1 MAPESSYIVSLLAV
15 GLLVFIN
22 GFFVAVEFAIV
33 SSRVTKLHE
42 SEFSR
47 KFGTKSALRLIG
59 ELDLSLSATQLGITV
74 VSLVLGWYGESIFAE
89 FFLYILHSL
98 GETFASLVSHGLA
111 TTLALCLVT
120 FCHVVVGEQAA
131 KSLAIRYPEDTLRY
145 LAPFMLILSQICR
158 PVIFFLNST
167 SNLFLRMF
175 GFKAATEGERVH
187 TSSELSMLVAASTR
201 YGVLDKDEEQMLQ
214 GVFQFSETVAREI
227 MTPRTDVVS
236 IPTSATF
243 DEMYTIVVQSGLSR
257 FPVIG
262 ENIDDVKGVLLAR
275 DVLRVAPRF
284 LPDKGVIFD
293 ITTLLRE
300 PYFIPGTKSIN
311 DLLTELKRR
320 KVHMALVLDEH
331 GGFDGVVTLED
342 ILEEIVGD
350 IFDES
355 DGAKLDMV
363 YQENGDVLLDG
374 GMLVTDISDAFEIA
388 IPEGDYD
395 TIAGFIFNCLG
406 RLAEEQDKVTLNRH
420 GEASVN
426 GAEFELPRGSHPSA
440 EWARSGQLI
449 ETGDD
454 DATDLYNDFIVEK
467 ITGNRIETV
476 RFRKRVLDKYQTLS
490 ANESPPEQ
498 TIEAD
503 SGATS
508 GQHFDSIKTA

>member
-1 MAPESSYIVSLLAV
+1 
-15 GLLVFIN
+15 
-22 GFFVAVEFAIV
+22 
-33 SSRVTKLHE
+33 
-42 SEFSR
+42 
-47 KFGTKSALRLIG
+47 
-59 ELDLSLSATQLGITV
+59 
-74 VSLVLGWYGESIFAE
+74 
-89 FFLYILHSL
+89 
-98 GETFASLVSHGLA
+98 
-111 TTLALCLVT
+111 
-120 FCHVVVGEQAA
+120 
-131 KSLAIRYPEDTLRY
+131 
-145 LAPFMLILSQICR
+145 
-158 PVIFFLNST
+158 
-167 SNLFLRMF
+167 MF

-236 IPTSATF
+236 IPTSANF

-320 KVHMALVLDEH
+320 KVHIALVLDEL

-449 ETGDD
+449 EAGDD
-454 DATDLYNDFIVEK
+454 DAVDLYNDFIVEK

-476 RFRKRVLDKYQTLS
+476 RFRKRVLDKYKALS

-498 TIEAD
+498 TLEAD
-503 SGATS
+503 SGTAS
-508 GQHFDSIKTA
+508 RQHFDSIKTA

>member
-342 ILEEIVGD
+342 ILEEIVG
-350 IFDES
+350 E
-355 DGAKLDMV
+355 
-363 YQENGDVLLDG
+363 
-374 GMLVTDISDAFEIA
+374 ISDELDVPRTGI
-388 IPEGDYD
+388 
-395 TIAGFIFNCLG
+395 
-406 RLAEEQDKVTLNRH
+406 RR
-420 GEASVN
+420 EAD
-426 GAEFELPRGSHPSA
+426 GS
-440 EWARSGQLI
+440 
-449 ETGDD
+449 
-454 DATDLYNDFIVEK
+454 FIVQGAFAVRDFNRDFDPNLPEEPAATTMGVPEAGPWFGQSAHSGSAT
-467 ITGNRIETV
+467 TGA
-476 RFRKRVLDKYQTLS
+476 S
-490 ANESPPEQ
+490 
-498 TIEAD
+498 
-503 SGATS
+503 
-508 GQHFDSIKTA
+508 

>member
-1 MAPESSYIVSLLAV
+1 
-15 GLLVFIN
+15 
-22 GFFVAVEFAIV
+22 
-33 SSRVTKLHE
+33 
-42 SEFSR
+42 
-47 KFGTKSALRLIG
+47 
-59 ELDLSLSATQLGITV
+59 
-74 VSLVLGWYGESIFAE
+74 
-89 FFLYILHSL
+89 
-98 GETFASLVSHGLA
+98 
-111 TTLALCLVT
+111 
-120 FCHVVVGEQAA
+120 
-131 KSLAIRYPEDTLRY
+131 
-145 LAPFMLILSQICR
+145 
-158 PVIFFLNST
+158 
-167 SNLFLRMF
+167 MF
-175 GFKAATEGERVH
+175 GLKAVTEGERVH

-201 YGVLDKDEEQMLQ
+201 YGALDKDEEQMLQ

-236 IPTSATF
+236 IPILATF

-262 ENIDDVKGVLLAR
+262 DNIDDVKGILLAR

-342 ILEEIVGD
+342 IIEEIVGD

-406 RLAEEQDKVTLNRH
+406 RLAEEEDKVTLNRH

-440 EWARSGQLI
+440 EWSRSGQMSEL
-449 ETGDD
+449 GDD
-454 DATDLYNDFIVEK
+454 NSVDVYHDFIVEK

-476 RFRKRVLDKYQTLS
+476 RFHKRFLKQFQSVT
-490 ANESPPEQ
+490 ANDTAPER
-498 TIEAD
+498 TPEAD
-503 SGATS
+503 TNASAD
-508 GQHFDSIKTA
+508 QHFDSIKTA